1 METWNH
7 FICTNSKY
15 YSIVDMIE
23 KRFLKSQFV
32 EKTRHWYLFYGICLN
47 KSCPQNLM
55 KLVLQRFFKLAG
67 STYSQPHFNIQLND
81 CIPSRLVEL
90 LYWKIAALK
99 SVRKV
104 LGRQLH
110 YWWTEFII
118 GISEILRC
126 FGQWLFNLMDMH
138 FSKKVFWQS
147 NTSVDTCYCFTT
159 LAFTIY
165 LINSVFWNQ

>member
-1 METWNH
+1 
-7 FICTNSKY
+7 
-15 YSIVDMIE
+15 MIE

-47 KSCPQNLM
+47 KSCPQNLI
-55 KLVLQRFFKLAG
+55 KLVLQRFFKLTG
-67 STYSQPHFNIQLND
+67 STYSQPHSNIQLND
-81 CIPSRLVEL
+81 CISSRLVEL
-90 LYWKIAALK
+90 LYWYIAALK

-118 GISEILRC
+118 SISEILRC

-138 FSKKVFWQS
+138 FSKKVFLTKQYFCRYMLLFY
-147 NTSVDTCYCFTT
+147 NTGIHDLFNKLSFLKPINDTVSV
-159 LAFTIY
+159 AESGY
-165 LINSVFWNQ
+165 L